1 MAQVFL
7 MLAGGPM
14 QVYRAR
20 NPKKSLLWQIA
31 HRHLLK
37 RLCTLAHESLTEYL
51 RTALGCPEG
60 VPGIIMTLH
69 TFGEYLDFHPHIHAL
84 VADGLFLRE
93 PPPPKAA
100 VPASGPH
107 PPASHTFH
115 PLPNAPIKPLEE
127 LFRAKVINLLVE
139 QKLLP
144 SERVHILYSWKHSG
158 FNVHAGEQVPP
169 EAKADIEALAQYIL
183 RNPFSVKKMTLE
195 SPTDMVIYRSRLN
208 A

>member
-69 TFGEYLDFHPHIHAL
+69 TFGEYSILL
-84 VADGLFLRE
+84 NS
-93 PPPPKAA
+93 A
-100 VPASGPH
+100 VD
-107 PPASHTFH
+107 T
-115 PLPNAPIKPLEE
+115 
-127 LFRAKVINLLVE
+127 R
-139 QKLLP
+139 
-144 SERVHILYSWKHSG
+144 
-158 FNVHAGEQVPP
+158 EQV
-169 EAKADIEALAQYIL
+169 
-183 RNPFSVKKMTLE
+183 R
-195 SPTDMVIYRSRLN
+195 
-208 A
+208 

>member
-1 MAQVFL
+1 

-69 TFGEYLDFHPHIHAL
+69 TFLSQQQDA
-84 VADGLFLRE
+84 RC
-93 PPPPKAA
+93 
-100 VPASGPH
+100 
-107 PPASHTFH
+107 PPAGLAAGAGS
-115 PLPNAPIKPLEE
+115 APGGRFATTTAQAPVQEMA
-127 LFRAKVINLLVE
+127 R
-139 QKLLP
+139 P
-144 SERVHILYSWKHSG
+144 D
-158 FNVHAGEQVPP
+158 PP
-169 EAKADIEALAQYIL
+169 RLAC
-183 RNPFSVKKMTLE
+183 
-195 SPTDMVIYRSRLN
+195 
-208 A
+208 